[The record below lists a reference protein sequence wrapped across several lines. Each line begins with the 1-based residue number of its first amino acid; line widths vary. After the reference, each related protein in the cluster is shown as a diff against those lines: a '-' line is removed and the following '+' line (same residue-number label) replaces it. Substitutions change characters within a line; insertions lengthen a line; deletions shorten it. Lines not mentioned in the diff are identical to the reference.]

1 MSKSTQ
7 NRYSQKCEMNREC
20 RLMLKFLG
28 LNPRRDVFILSASTQ
43 VDEEKWNGLVKT
55 VKENIKLEIH
65 HLRECIM
72 KTMGEVKV
80 EVDQVESGIQ
90 EEVVN
95 AEDKVTD
102 NVNSD
107 IGQFRKNI
115 LNIKDGIKEQTGDLK
130 V

>member
-20 RLMLKFLG
+20 RLMFKFLG
-28 LNPRRDVFILSASTQ
+28 LNARRDVFILSASTQ

-55 VKENIKLEIH
+55 VKENIRLEISN
-65 HLRECIM
+65 LRECIM
-72 KTMGEVKV
+72 KTMGEVKE
-80 EVDQVESGIQ
+80 EVDQVETEIQ

-107 IGQFRKNI
+107 IDQVRKHI
-115 LNIKDGIKEQTGDLK
+115 LNVKDGIKEQTGDLK
-130 V
+130 G